1 MTVTPPLTRT
11 TARLLVALMGLV
23 WTTAWVVTL
32 SAGHPPQGVG
42 WEWDLP
48 PGFPTPR
55 VPADNPMSTAK
66 VELGRHLFYDTRL
79 SVDGTFSCATCHDQA
94 VAFTDR
100 KPRGVGVTGE
110 VHPRGSMSLAN
121 IAYSPVL
128 TWANPSVRSL
138 ELQALVPMFGEDPV
152 ELGLAGHEARLLALL
167 KTVPRYGPL
176 FAAAYPAD
184 ADPVSLGSITKAIAS
199 FQRSLISGRSPYDRY
214 KYGNDPA
221 AMSASAKRGEEIFF
235 SEDAECFHC
244 HGSFN
249 FTETV
254 DFVGKGFLEI
264 EFHNTGLYNID
275 GTGAYP
281 APNTGVHAIT
291 HDEDDMGRFK
301 APTLRNIAV
310 TAPYMH
316 DGTIADLQGVLD
328 HYTAGGRTI
337 TSGPYKGVGADNPRK
352 SSFVKPFALSPQG
365 RADLIAFLHALTDE
379 VFLKDPR
386 FGNPWR

>member
-1 MTVTPPLTRT
+1 MTRHSMRFGLLSGMLGSVWLGALALT
-11 TARLLVALMGLV
+11 AAP
-23 WTTAWVVTL
+23 AQQPAASEWV
-32 SAGHPPQGVG
+32 
-42 WEWDLP
+42 WDLP

-55 VPADNPMSTAK
+55 VPPDNPMSAAK
-66 VELGRHLFYDTRL
+66 VDLGRHLFYDTRL
-79 SVDGTFSCATCHDQA
+79 SIDGTFSCASCHDQA

-100 KPRGVGVTGE
+100 KPRGIGVTGE

-128 TWANPSVRSL
+128 TWANPSVRTL

-152 ELGLAGHEARLLALL
+152 ELGLSGREAQLIATLR
-167 KTVPRYGPL
+167 KEPRYTTL
-176 FAAAYPAD
+176 FGAAYPGE
-184 ADPVSLGSITKAIAS
+184 ADPVTLGNITKAIAS
-199 FQRSLISGRSPYDRY
+199 FQRTLISGRSPYDRY
-214 KYGNDPA
+214 KYGNEPDA
-221 AMSASAKRGEEIFF
+221 ISASAKRGEEIFF

-264 EFHNTGLYNID
+264 EFHNTGLYNLD
-275 GTGAYP
+275 EEGAYP

-291 HDEDDMGRFK
+291 HDTEDMGKFK

-316 DGTIADLQGVLD
+316 DGSIADLDAVLD

-337 TSGPYKGVGADNPRK
+337 ATGPHKGVGANNPRK
-352 SSFVKPFALSPQG
+352 SSFVKPFELSAQG
-365 RADLIAFLHALTDE
+365 RADLLAFLRSLTDE
-379 VFLKDPR
+379 HFLTDPR
-386 FGNPWR
+386 FANPWK

>member
-1 MTVTPPLTRT
+1 MARRSTRYGRLVGILGGVWLGALALTAAPT
-11 TARLLVALMGLV
+11 QQPATSE
-23 WTTAWVVTL
+23 WV
-32 SAGHPPQGVG
+32 
-42 WEWDLP
+42 WDLP

-55 VPADNPMSTAK
+55 VPPDNPMSAAK

-79 SVDGTFSCATCHDQA
+79 SVDGTFSCASCHDQA

-100 KPRGVGVTGE
+100 KPRGIGVTGE

-121 IAYSPVL
+121 VAYNPVL
-128 TWANPSVRSL
+128 TWANPSVRTL

-152 ELGLAGHEARLLALL
+152 ELGLSGLEAKLIASLR
-167 KTVPRYGPL
+167 KEPRYTPL
-176 FAAAYPAD
+176 FASAYPGEP
-184 ADPVSLGSITKAIAS
+184 DPFTLGNITKAIVS
-199 FQRSLISGRSPYDRY
+199 FERALISGGSPYDRY
-214 KYGNDPA
+214 KYGNQPDA
-221 AMSASAKRGEEIFF
+221 ISASAIRGEEIFF

-264 EFHNTGLYNID
+264 EFHNTGLYNLD
-275 GTGAYP
+275 DDGAYP
-281 APNTGVHAIT
+281 APNTGVHAVT
-291 HDEDDMGRFK
+291 HDTEDMGKFK

-316 DGTIADLQGVLD
+316 DGSIADLDGVLD

-337 TSGPYKGVGADNPRK
+337 TSGPHKGIGANNPRK
-352 SSFVKPFALSPQG
+352 SSFVKPFELSAQG
-365 RADLIAFLHALTDE
+365 RADLLAFLRSLTDE
-379 VFLKDPR
+379 SFLKNPR
-386 FGNPWR
+386 FANPWK